1 MTEKEIKDINSYL
14 EGKSF
19 SENVRLWSSDEP
31 DFEVEYEF
39 KILGT
44 KKMISVGEYYD
55 HLILDIQIVDAD
67 DITTQIFGIYAK
79 RMGDLKKRIENMISD
94 NYLLMSDI
102 TNSIKDFLKY
112 FSTGYVRTT
121 VNNITISDS
130 FIKKIEEFKDTV

>member
-1 MTEKEIKDINSYL
+1 MTEKEINDINRYL
-14 EGKSF
+14 EGKTF
-19 SENVRLWSSDEP
+19 SDNVRLWSSDEP
-31 DFEVEYEF
+31 DFEVEYKF

-55 HLILDIQIVDAD
+55 HLILDIEIVDAD

-79 RMGDLKKRIENMISD
+79 RMGEFKKRIENMISD

-102 TNSIKDFLKY
+102 TNSIREFLKY

>member
-1 MTEKEIKDINSYL
+1 MTEKEINDINRYL
-14 EGKSF
+14 EGKTF
-19 SENVRLWSSDEP
+19 RDNVRLWSSDEP

-55 HLILDIQIVDAD
+55 HLILDIEIVDAD

-79 RMGDLKKRIENMISD
+79 RMGGFKKRIENMISD

-102 TNSIKDFLKY
+102 TNSIREFLKY

-130 FIKKIEEFKDTV
+130 FIKKIEGTV

>member
-14 EGKSF
+14 EGKTF
-19 SENVRLWSSDEP
+19 SDNVRIWGSDEP
-31 DFEVEYEF
+31 DFELEYEF

-55 HLILDIQIVDAD
+55 HLIIDIDIVDAD
-67 DITTQIFGIYAK
+67 DITTQIFGIYAG
-79 RMGDLKKRIENMISD
+79 RGNDFKKRIEKMVKD
-94 NYLLMSDI
+94 NYLLMTDI
-102 TNSIKDFLKY
+102 TNSIRELLKY

>member
-14 EGKSF
+14 EGKTF
-19 SENVRLWSSDEP
+19 SDNVRIWGSDEP
-31 DFEVEYEF
+31 DFELEYEF

-55 HLILDIQIVDAD
+55 HLIIDIDIVDAD
-67 DITTQIFGIYAK
+67 DITTQIFGIYAGRGNDYK
-79 RMGDLKKRIENMISD
+79 NRIEKMVKD
-94 NYLLMSDI
+94 NYLLMTDI
-102 TNSIKDFLKY
+102 TNSIRELLKY
-112 FSTGYVRTT
+112 FSAGYVRTT

>member
-1 MTEKEIKDINSYL
+1 MTEREINDINRYL
-14 EGKSF
+14 EGKTF
-19 SENVRLWSSDEP
+19 SDNVRLWSSDEP
-31 DFEVEYEF
+31 DFEVEYKF

-55 HLILDIQIVDAD
+55 HLILDIEIVDAD

-79 RMGDLKKRIENMISD
+79 RMGEFKKRIENMISD

-102 TNSIKDFLKY
+102 TNSIREFLKY

-130 FIKKIEEFKDTV
+130 FIKKIEDTV

>member
-1 MTEKEIKDINSYL
+1 MTEKEINDINNYL
-14 EGKSF
+14 EGKTF
-19 SENVRLWSSDEP
+19 TDNVRIWGSDEP
-31 DFEVEYEF
+31 DFELEYEF

-55 HLILDIQIVDAD
+55 HLIIDIDIVDAD
-67 DITTQIFGIYAK
+67 DITTQIFGIYAGRGNDYK
-79 RMGDLKKRIENMISD
+79 NRIEKMVKD
-94 NYLLMSDI
+94 NYLLMTDI
-102 TNSIKDFLKY
+102 TNSIRDFLKY

>member
-1 MTEKEIKDINSYL
+1 MTEKEINDINRYL
-14 EGKSF
+14 EGKTF
-19 SENVRLWSSDEP
+19 SDNVRLWSSDEP
-31 DFEVEYEF
+31 DFEVEYKF

-55 HLILDIQIVDAD
+55 HLILDIEIVDAD

-79 RMGDLKKRIENMISD
+79 RMGGFKKRIENMISD

-102 TNSIKDFLKY
+102 TNSIREFLKY

-130 FIKKIEEFKDTV
+130 FIKKIEDTV

>member
-14 EGKSF
+14 EGKTF
-19 SENVRLWSSDEP
+19 SDNVRIWGSDEP
-31 DFEVEYEF
+31 DFELEYEF

-55 HLILDIQIVDAD
+55 YLIIDIDIVDAD
-67 DITTQIFGIYAK
+67 DITTQIFGIYAGRGNDYK
-79 RMGDLKKRIENMISD
+79 NRIEKMVKD
-94 NYLLMSDI
+94 NYLLMTDI
-102 TNSIKDFLKY
+102 TNSIRDFLKY

>member
-14 EGKSF
+14 EGKTF
-19 SENVRLWSSDEP
+19 TDNVRIWGSDEP
-31 DFEVEYEF
+31 DFELEYEF

-55 HLILDIQIVDAD
+55 YLIIDIDIVDAD
-67 DITTQIFGIYAK
+67 DITTQIFGIYAGRGNDYK
-79 RMGDLKKRIENMISD
+79 NRIEKMVKE
-94 NYLLMSDI
+94 NYLLMTDI
-102 TNSIKDFLKY
+102 TNSIRELLKY

>member
-1 MTEKEIKDINSYL
+1 MTEKEINDINRYL
-14 EGKSF
+14 EGKTF
-19 SENVRLWSSDEP
+19 SDNVRLWSSDEP
-31 DFEVEYEF
+31 DFEVEYKF

-55 HLILDIQIVDAD
+55 HLILDIEIVDAD

-79 RMGDLKKRIENMISD
+79 RMGGFKKRIENMISD

-102 TNSIKDFLKY
+102 TNSIREFLKY

-121 VNNITISDS
+121 VKNITISDS
-130 FIKKIEEFKDTV
+130 FIKKIEDTV

>member
-14 EGKSF
+14 EGKTF

-67 DITTQIFGIYAK
+67 EITTQIFGIYAK
-79 RMGDLKKRIENMISD
+79 RMGGFKKRIENMISD

>member
-1 MTEKEIKDINSYL
+1 MTEKEINDINNYL
-14 EGKSF
+14 EGKTF
-19 SENVRLWSSDEP
+19 TDNVRIWGSDEP
-31 DFEVEYEF
+31 DFELEYEF

-55 HLILDIQIVDAD
+55 HLIIDIDIVDAD

-79 RMGDLKKRIENMISD
+79 RGDDYKNRIEKMVKD
-94 NYLLMSDI
+94 NYLLMTDI
-102 TNSIKDFLKY
+102 TNSIRDFLKY

-121 VNNITISDS
+121 FNNIAISDS

>member
-1 MTEKEIKDINSYL
+1 MTEKEINDINNYL
-14 EGKSF
+14 EGKTF
-19 SENVRLWSSDEP
+19 RNNVRLWSSDEP

-39 KILGT
+39 KILGV

-79 RMGDLKKRIENMISD
+79 RMGGFKKRIESMISD

-121 VNNITISDS
+121 VKNITISDS

>member
-1 MTEKEIKDINSYL
+1 MTEKEINDINNYL
-14 EGKSF
+14 EGKTF
-19 SENVRLWSSDEP
+19 TDNVRIWGSDEP
-31 DFEVEYEF
+31 DFELEYEF

-55 HLILDIQIVDAD
+55 HLIIDIDIVDAD

-79 RMGDLKKRIENMISD
+79 RGDDYKNRIEKMVKD
-94 NYLLMSDI
+94 NYLLMTDI
-102 TNSIKDFLKY
+102 TNSIRDFLKY

>member
-1 MTEKEIKDINSYL
+1 MTEKEINDINRYL
-14 EGKSF
+14 EGKTF
-19 SENVRLWSSDEP
+19 SDNVRFWSSDEP

-55 HLILDIQIVDAD
+55 HLILDIKIVDAD

-79 RMGDLKKRIENMISD
+79 RGNDFKSRIEKMVKD
-94 NYLLMSDI
+94 NYLLMTDI
-102 TNSIKDFLKY
+102 TNSIREFLKY

-121 VNNITISDS
+121 VNSITISNS

>member
-1 MTEKEIKDINSYL
+1 MTEKEINDINRYL
-14 EGKSF
+14 EGKTF
-19 SENVRLWSSDEP
+19 SDNVRLWSSDEP
-31 DFEVEYEF
+31 DFEVEYKF

-55 HLILDIQIVDAD
+55 HLILDIEIVGAD

-79 RMGDLKKRIENMISD
+79 RMGGFKKRIENMISD

-102 TNSIKDFLKY
+102 TNSIREFLKY

-121 VNNITISDS
+121 VNSITISDS
-130 FIKKIEEFKDTV
+130 FIKKIEDTV